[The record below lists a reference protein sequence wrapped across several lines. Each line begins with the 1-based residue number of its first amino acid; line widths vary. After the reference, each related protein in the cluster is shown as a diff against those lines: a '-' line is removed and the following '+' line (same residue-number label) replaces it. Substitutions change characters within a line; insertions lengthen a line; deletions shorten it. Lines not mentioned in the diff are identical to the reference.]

1 MLYLISESSES
12 LFGISQSEKTSDS
25 MDVVQTVSKAWDSHN
40 LDDIRF
46 CFLVIINAY
55 IRPVPILKNLRSK
68 GFSTLNCMKNNCLE
82 LAAKDRS
89 QLLIN
94 FPASTSY
101 STEPVFQVKT
111 LEGKVVWRRRKYRI
125 ERSKILGTFY
135 FSVLD
140 NGVISNEFW
149 TIVNVSNDFS
159 WGLFHYSRTVLFSP
173 EKESRRLVSGE
184 ATKILADWRVKDSC
198 QDVICY

>member
-1 MLYLISESSES
+1 M
-12 LFGISQSEKTSDS
+12 
-25 MDVVQTVSKAWDSHN
+25 
-40 LDDIRF
+40 
-46 CFLVIINAY
+46 
-55 IRPVPILKNLRSK
+55 
-68 GFSTLNCMKNNCLE
+68 
-82 LAAKDRS
+82 
-89 QLLIN
+89 IN

-149 TIVNVSNDFS
+149 TIVNVSDDFS
-159 WGLFHYSRTVLFSP
+159 WGLFHYKKNSP
-173 EKESRRLVSGE
+173 
-184 ATKILADWRVKDSC
+184 I
-198 QDVICY
+198 